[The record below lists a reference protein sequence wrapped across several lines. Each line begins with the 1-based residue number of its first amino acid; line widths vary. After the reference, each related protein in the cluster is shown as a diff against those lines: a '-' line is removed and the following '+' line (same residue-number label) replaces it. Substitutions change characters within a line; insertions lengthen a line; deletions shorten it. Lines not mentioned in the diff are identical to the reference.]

1 MTENQRKTKKLIIA
15 TIYGAFVISFFAGI
29 YFLIPAPPEEEVIPE
44 VVLIPPQV
52 VEFKS
57 FDAGE
62 ERADL
67 VAVVDNMNSNYGLR
81 EFRYEFVIGAEGG
94 ESRTIRGTSYL
105 LPGETKYIVEL
116 ERVLEPGENLIGF
129 ELLNETYDWR
139 ELSRF
144 ELPQLIAQNLSF
156 GVAEKPGDFFT
167 ARATISNQ
175 SGYSLNNIDVVG
187 LIRSPRDEILA
198 VNRTSIQT
206 VLTNERRDI
215 EFIWDIP
222 LTEDEVGEIQVFPTT
237 NVLRDS
243 EFLRRQGI
251 TDIGR

>member
-15 TIYGAFVISFFAGI
+15 SIYGFIVVSFLAGI
-29 YFLIPAPPEEEVIPE
+29 YFMIPAPPEEEVVPE

-52 VEFKS
+52 VEFQA

-67 VAVVDNMNSNYGLR
+67 VGVVDNMNSNYGLR
-81 EFRYEFVIGAEGG
+81 EFAYEFQIANGG
-94 ESRTIRGTSYL
+94 DTRVIRGQSYL

-116 ERVLEPGENLIGF
+116 ERVLEDGEEVVGF
-129 ELLNETYDWR
+129 ELLDETYDWQ

-144 ELPQLIAQNLSF
+144 ELPQLIAQNISF
-156 GVAEKPGDFFT
+156 GVPEKAGDLFT

-175 SGYSLNNIDVVG
+175 SGFSLNNIDVVG
-187 LIRSPRDEILA
+187 VVRSPSDEILA
-198 VNRTSIQT
+198 VNRTSIRT
-206 VLTNERRDI
+206 VVTNERRDV

-222 LTEDEVGEIQVFPTT
+222 LTEREVGEIQVFPTT

-243 EFLRRQGI
+243 EFLRRRGI
-251 TDIGR
+251 TDIGM